1 MTAVRAIYTLM
12 PDYGGAFDWVH
23 TADPT
28 SDYTYLGGGPQIT
41 EVWDEVDRMYETLE
55 GALQSWQ
62 GDFERADLLNEESAA
77 AFDWARFH
85 SDGLALARRVRA
97 MLVPQFRVVYEKP
110 YEDPDCAID
119 ERREVMPDGG
129 LRALPSRA
137 DVNRHRGPP
146 DEGEALLAALRG
158 DGSSD

>member
-1 MTAVRAIYTLM
+1 MTVVRAIYTLM

-41 EVWDEVDRMYETLE
+41 AVWDGIQRMYETLE
-55 GALQSWQ
+55 GELEAWQ
-62 GDFERADLLNEESAA
+62 GVFERGDLLNEESAA

-85 SDGLALARRVRA
+85 GDGLALARRVRA
-97 MLVPQFRVVYEKP
+97 ILGPQFRVVYEKP
-110 YEDPDCAID
+110 GEDPHCAVD

-129 LRALPSRA
+129 LRALPSR
-137 DVNRHRGPP
+137 DEIRRHRGPP
-146 DEGEALLAALRG
+146 DECEALLAALRG
-158 DGSSD
+158 DGSID

>member
-41 EVWDEVDRMYETLE
+41 EVWDEVHRMYETLE
-55 GALQSWQ
+55 GELQRWQ
-62 GDFERADLLNEESAA
+62 GDFERADLFNEESAA

-85 SDGLALARRVRA
+85 RDGLALARRVRA
-97 MLVPQFRVVYEKP
+97 MLGPQFRVVYEKP
-110 YEDPDCAID
+110 GEDPDCAVD
-119 ERREVMPDGG
+119 ERREGMLDGG
-129 LRALPSRA
+129 LRALPSR
-137 DVNRHRGPP
+137 DEVNRHRGRP
-146 DEGEALLAALRG
+146 DECEALLAALRG